1 MPLIILSH
9 NFYILE
15 SMDLTGNTEMDFV
28 GQQLERMCAAVAS
41 NNYTQHMAKSYVSI
55 VFSLGRAISNSAS
68 LPMTSRVTVAIT
80 SQGSYDFS
88 YGQTQNTGYNNQ
100 LPGA

>member
-1 MPLIILSH
+1 MLHSSVLS
-9 NFYILE
+9 
-15 SMDLTGNTEMDFV
+15 DLDFV

-80 SQGSYDFS
+80 SQGSYGFS